1 MDAELRATAEEV
13 RRFWEDN
20 MERNTEEELRP
31 ISWVMSAA
39 ALVPGA
45 WKQGFLE
52 DGREYKVSSA

>member
-1 MDAELRATAEEV
+1 MDAELRVMVTEV
-13 RRFWEDN
+13 KRLWEGE

-31 ISWVMSAA
+31 ISWVMYAA

-52 DGREYKVSSA
+52 GGED